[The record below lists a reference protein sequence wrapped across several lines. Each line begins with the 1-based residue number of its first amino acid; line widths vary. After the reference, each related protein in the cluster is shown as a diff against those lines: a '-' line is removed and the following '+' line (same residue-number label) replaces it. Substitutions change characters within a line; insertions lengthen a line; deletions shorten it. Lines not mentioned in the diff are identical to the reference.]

1 MTWRDGAVDK
11 TRIYLENMLGE
22 WELMRAAGMNVT
34 PAQVAQGT
42 LGKIVEIA
50 ESSFPLAR
58 VMDASDIVFH
68 AEGPGASRDLPWLGA
83 LNWLSHIAE
92 SNLRRLSASALDMLG
107 VDGAKI
113 ARHLDMRI
121 PGIAHASLWI
131 GIKLMPPE
139 SDLLKHDPS
148 VFDNLLN
155 QIGTLPAISRFI
167 DDEGLRPGLD
177 EMQPDP
183 AMRDVQ
189 LEALYRFA
197 PTGNKGIHTLQMQ
210 TKAHGAVGLGQRER
224 VVLREALNH
233 PSTKLSKEGSFI
245 GEMRAADLDKN
256 RMLLRSVSGI
266 GALRCVMPAMSNAQ
280 VREIFGNAVKVHGR
294 YQCDKQGRPRLMFVE
309 RVEPLPQTKAL
320 V

>member
-11 TRIYLENMLGE
+11 TRVYLENMLGE
-22 WELMRAAGMNVT
+22 WDLMRAAGMNIT
-34 PAQVAQGT
+34 PAQVVQGT

-50 ESSFPLAR
+50 EESFPLAR
-58 VMDASDIVFH
+58 VMDSSDIVFH
-68 AEGPGASRDLPWLGA
+68 AEGPGASRELPWLGA

-113 ARHLDMRI
+113 ARNLDMRI
-121 PGIAHASLWI
+121 PGIAHASLWL

-139 SDLLKHDPS
+139 ADL
-148 VFDNLLN
+148 FDTDTQAFYKMLE
-155 QIGTLPAISRFI
+155 QIGSLPAISRFI

-189 LEALYRFA
+189 LEALYKFS
-197 PTGNKGIHTLQMQ
+197 PTGKKGIHTLQMQ
-210 TKAHGAVGLGQRER
+210 TKEHGAVTLGQRER
-224 VVLREALNH
+224 VVLREALDH
-233 PSTKLSKEGSFI
+233 PSSKLSKEGSFI

-256 RMLLRSVSGI
+256 RMHLRGVDGI
-266 GALRCVMPAMSNAQ
+266 GSLRCIMPNLTNAQ
-280 VREIFGNAVKVHGR
+280 AKEIFGNAVKVHGR
-294 YQCDKQGRPRLMFVE
+294 YQCDKQGRPRLLFVD